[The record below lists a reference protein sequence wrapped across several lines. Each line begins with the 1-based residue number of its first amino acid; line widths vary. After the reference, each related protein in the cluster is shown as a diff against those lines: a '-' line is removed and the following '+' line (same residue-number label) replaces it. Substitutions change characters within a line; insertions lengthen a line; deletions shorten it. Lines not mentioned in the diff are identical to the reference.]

1 MLRAAAC
8 ESTSDADHPL
18 DRSNIGEIPGAG
30 ADAGVLRCCQRPSTL
45 PRPSDYRPGSEP
57 GFKNGSRAVA
67 SRLRRATFH
76 FQKRGCHIF
85 YQPIANIG
93 EPPNQRIFRQGFILV
108 WGISRWRSL
117 ALILALTGRSRFW
130 TSWASSS
137 RFTTCRRRRRR
148 AILKQSDTRVAYC
161 EFVGARPT
169 DAKVAA
175 FAFGR
180 ARGVIE
186 GVVGALGLPIVFL
199 TPPTWK
205 RIADIPPGVEHKDL
219 ARTRAIARWPTRADL
234 FARKMDVDRA
244 EACLIAIA
252 GLRREAGR

>member
-1 MLRAAAC
+1 VNKIVQLAARPWP
-8 ESTSDADHPL
+8 E
-18 DRSNIGEIPGAG
+18 
-30 ADAGVLRCCQRPSTL
+30 PST
-45 PRPSDYRPGSEP
+45 PPPPFDFGRGKGCRFE
-57 GFKNGSRAVA
+57 NGSTARASTLA
-67 SRLRRATFH
+67 RANVSFSKHGCQIFH
-76 FQKRGCHIF
+76 
-85 YQPIANIG
+85 QPIANIG
-93 EPPNQRIFRQGFILV
+93 EPLDFSSKSAHISAGVYPRMGHFAMAIL
-108 WGISRWRSL
+108 GIDPGAHGAIAVLDELGVLL
-117 ALILALTGRSRFW
+117 AVHDMPSTEEASGRPATNAPLLA
-130 TSWASSS
+130 
-137 RFTTCRRRRRR
+137 

-234 FARKMDVDRA
+234 FARKIDVDRA

>member
-1 MLRAAAC
+1 MTAATVIGIDPGAHGAIAVLD
-8 ESTSDADHPL
+8 ESGALLEVVDMPSTSEANGRTATNAPL
-18 DRSNIGEIPGAG
+18 
-30 ADAGVLRCCQRPSTL
+30 
-45 PRPSDYRPGSEP
+45 
-57 GFKNGSRAVA
+57 
-67 SRLRRATFH
+67 
-76 FQKRGCHIF
+76 
-85 YQPIANIG
+85 
-93 EPPNQRIFRQGFILV
+93 
-108 WGISRWRSL
+108 L
-117 ALILALTGRSRFW
+117 AAILARTN
-130 TSWASSS
+130 A
-137 RFTTCRRRRRR
+137 
-148 AILKQSDTRVAYC
+148 RVAFC

-186 GVVGALGLPIVFL
+186 GVAGALGLPIMFV

-205 RIADIPPGVEHKDL
+205 RLADIPPGAENKDL

-252 GLRREAGR
+252 GMKREAAR